1 MRRAKLKTADRSDS
15 DPVKG
20 SKSLE
25 SSEPQASG
33 SGTGQLGSG
42 HRSSWHGAGLEE
54 ETSSASDVDSGIV
67 SRSRSHGNLQQVKL
81 RSRSR
86 PKLRLFR
93 RSLPANFQ
101 SESVSFETDQSEE
114 SVSLSQPNSPK
125 HSQSASPKH
134 KSSQSGF
141 RSLFENIHRKKQT
154 SKKSDENPTIEEENL
169 NDSNKST
176 KDSPDCEDFPFR
188 SDSFSDERRRRSDSS
203 LLEDRREEISHSGD
217 THVQRSRS
225 SGSNLGLNET
235 EDVEASIEA
244 THQSGLQ
251 TGSRAQLRTFHRTQ
265 GRRTDNQSRFSIFGR
280 PRSRKTVIKEV
291 ENNLT
296 NPMILGIL
304 SLMNFLL
311 WIFLSSCKFGR
322 ISAVVALW
330 LWLKM
335 AYTFEFLVKCFHR
348 IFNLDPDKVN
358 QNNDYTHIEGECY
371 TFSH

>member
-1 MRRAKLKTADRSDS
+1 MRRRVKLKTSDRSDS
-15 DPVKG
+15 DPVKR
-20 SKSLE
+20 SKSSE

-33 SGTGQLGSG
+33 SAGGPSGTG

-67 SRSRSHGNLQQVKL
+67 SRSCSHGNLQQVKL
-81 RSRSR
+81 RSRPR
-86 PKLRLFR
+86 LRLFNR

-101 SESVSFETDQSEE
+101 SDSVSLETDQSEE
-114 SVSLSQPNSPK
+114 RSSSSQPNSPK

-154 SKKSDENPTIEEENL
+154 SKKRDDNTNNENPTIEEENIS
-169 NDSNKST
+169 DSRASAKN
-176 KDSPDCEDFPFR
+176 SPECEDFPEFR
-188 SDSFSDERRRRSDSS
+188 SDSLSDERRRRSDSS
-203 LLEDRREEISHSGD
+203 LLEDRREEISHGGD
-217 THVQRSRS
+217 IHVQRSRS
-225 SGSNLGLNET
+225 SGSNLGLNEI
-235 EDVEASIEA
+235 VEASIEA

-251 TGSRAQLRTFHRTQ
+251 DGSRAQLRTFHRTQ

-304 SLMNFLL
+304 SLLNFLL
-311 WIFLSSCKFGR
+311 WIFLSSVKFGR

-358 QNNDYTHIEGECY
+358 QNNDYTHIEGE
-371 TFSH
+371 